1 MLAILLVATALT
13 IRLEPLIQFSG
24 FVFFYGAVVAA
35 ALYAGV
41 PGGLIAT
48 VVGILVV
55 IYEVVPPPGT
65 FEVHRPADFLAI
77 LAFASVSIVVTALA
91 ESMRQSRRT
100 AEERAAKLESQT
112 GELEMR
118 RREAEALAA
127 ELEDSNLELE
137 TTIADAKRAR
147 DTALASEERLRLV
160 DQASRV
166 LTSSLDY
173 ETTVA
178 ALAKLAVPDFADW
191 CRVDM
196 LVDGEVKRLAVAH
209 VDPEKTRWAHEV
221 GDVGF
226 ARQPDARSGVSAVIR
241 TGKPLLLP
249 VVTDE
254 MLAEAATDAENLAML
269 RSVGV
274 HSVIIVPIRSRG
286 RTLGALT
293 LIGSRPDR
301 IFDEADLTIA
311 EDLARR
317 AAVAIDRAQ
326 LYRSALAA
334 NDAKSNFLA
343 TMSHELRTPL
353 TAIIG
358 YEELL
363 SDGITGPIQ
372 ENQRQQLNR
381 IKVSAMHLLS
391 MIDQILLYTR
401 TEVGRETATFKQIKV
416 KSVVDD
422 AVSFVL
428 PMASDRH
435 IPVEVAQIDP
445 GLTMRSDPGKVRQM
459 LINLL
464 ANALKFTMKGK
475 VTVRAFARDDAVLL
489 EVQDTGIGI
498 EPEAL
503 EHIFE
508 PFWQMQQ
515 TTTREVGGSGL
526 GLPVAQRLA
535 TLLGGHIMVESKP
548 SVGST
553 FRIVLPKEPSESIA
567 SRIL

>member
-1 MLAILLVATALT
+1 
-13 IRLEPLIQFSG
+13 
-24 FVFFYGAVVAA
+24 
-35 ALYAGV
+35 
-41 PGGLIAT
+41 
-48 VVGILVV
+48 
-55 IYEVVPPPGT
+55 
-65 FEVHRPADFLAI
+65 
-77 LAFASVSIVVTALA
+77 
-91 ESMRQSRRT
+91 
-100 AEERAAKLESQT
+100 
-112 GELEMR
+112 
-118 RREAEALAA
+118 
-127 ELEDSNLELE
+127 
-137 TTIADAKRAR
+137 
-147 DTALASEERLRLV
+147 
-160 DQASRV
+160 
-166 LTSSLDY
+166 
-173 ETTVA
+173 
-178 ALAKLAVPDFADW
+178 
-191 CRVDM
+191 
-196 LVDGEVKRLAVAH
+196 
-209 VDPEKTRWAHEV
+209 
-221 GDVGF
+221 
-226 ARQPDARSGVSAVIR
+226 
-241 TGKPLLLP
+241 
-249 VVTDE
+249 
-254 MLAEAATDAENLAML
+254 
-269 RSVGV
+269 
-274 HSVIIVPIRSRG
+274 
-286 RTLGALT
+286 
-293 LIGSRPDR
+293 
-301 IFDEADLTIA
+301 
-311 EDLARR
+311 
-317 AAVAIDRAQ
+317 
-326 LYRSALAA
+326 
-334 NDAKSNFLA
+334 
-343 TMSHELRTPL
+343 
-353 TAIIG
+353 
-358 YEELL
+358 
-363 SDGITGPIQ
+363 
-372 ENQRQQLNR
+372 
-381 IKVSAMHLLS
+381 MHLLS